1 MTLRRLS
8 VLVLGVVS
16 FMAGT
21 AAAQDTPRARRLATL
36 KANLASVRTFD
47 EGLSESDRRIF
58 SSGAQNLFTLA
69 RRVVDLEGRFGEE
82 GPKESALRAVQPEE
96 VFGLGASGTQ
106 VSNPATDF
114 VLSQT
119 AGFTQ
124 SETSTAW
131 CGNIVVV
138 GYNDSGSLFETL
150 VFGVGGL
157 SFNGVARSI
166 DRGRTFTDLLF
177 LDPGPPTNFL
187 GGDPVVACTSP
198 TTFYY
203 SSLLSQP
210 AASGIS
216 VSKSSNGGLTYGAPV
231 AAALKAAPAHFLDK
245 SWMAVDPTNANRLF
259 VTYTDFD
266 NSGTS
271 AGCPGVGRVAIE
283 IVRSVD
289 GGATWGAPQVIDE
302 VCRSAALS
310 FPFVQGSQVAV
321 GPDGEVYVVW
331 ERYDDFNPATFNDP
345 LDRELRSTK
354 SSDHGATFAAFTKV
368 ADVFPSG
375 DSFAL
380 RGGFRAFLD
389 NQGLAIDRSRTASRG
404 DVYVAFHDGGAVT
417 TPDVGSDTGVYGFA
431 DAMVSR
437 SHDGGAT
444 WDPPVRVNDNV
455 EAGLGTDQYQPG
467 VAVDVSGR
475 VASCFYDRR
484 RDAAN
489 FTIDRF
495 CAVSKDGGQ
504 TWSSNIRQT
513 ARSFMPIHATDTL
526 INPVYMGDY
535 DTLASEFTLTLE
547 GFVGAYSVIGPIA
560 NPDVK
565 VSRLRP

>member
-16 FMAGT
+16 FLAGT
-21 AAAQDTPRARRLATL
+21 AAAQETPRAKRLATL

-187 GGDPVVACTSP
+187 GGDPVVACTGP

-216 VSKSSNGGLTYGAPV
+216 VSKSSNGGLTYGLPV

-345 LDRELRSTK
+345 LDREIRST
-354 SSDHGATFAAFTKV
+354 
-368 ADVFPSG
+368 
-375 DSFAL
+375 
-380 RGGFRAFLD
+380 
-389 NQGLAIDRSRTASRG
+389 
-404 DVYVAFHDGGAVT
+404 
-417 TPDVGSDTGVYGFA
+417 
-431 DAMVSR
+431 
-437 SHDGGAT
+437 
-444 WDPPVRVNDNV
+444 
-455 EAGLGTDQYQPG
+455 
-467 VAVDVSGR
+467 
-475 VASCFYDRR
+475 
-484 RDAAN
+484 
-489 FTIDRF
+489 
-495 CAVSKDGGQ
+495 
-504 TWSSNIRQT
+504 
-513 ARSFMPIHATDTL
+513 
-526 INPVYMGDY
+526 
-535 DTLASEFTLTLE
+535 
-547 GFVGAYSVIGPIA
+547 
-560 NPDVK
+560 
-565 VSRLRP
+565 